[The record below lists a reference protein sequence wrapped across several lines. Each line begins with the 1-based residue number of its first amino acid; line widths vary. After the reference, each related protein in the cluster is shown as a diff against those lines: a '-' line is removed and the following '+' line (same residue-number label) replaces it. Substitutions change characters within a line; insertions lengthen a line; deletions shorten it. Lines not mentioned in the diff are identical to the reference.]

1 MGLVVGGAA
10 GDAARVQVAMAE
22 GEPEWR
28 LRTLPQRPGRLVP
41 FAPTGKRPALM
52 LLAIPRCGAGS
63 VARFLERIYGAEGM
77 VPDAAARVE
86 DIFARKAQPVVSDCL
101 VVALPL
107 VRWLHFAGAGD
118 YQRVTILRN
127 PWARIVSHI
136 NHLAEIGPEGAGPAG
151 SSQRALAEEVARADF
166 GSRAGVERFASR
178 LRLIDVSFDNIQ
190 VRMLLTGTMSA
201 LVKQVTHRDVD
212 VALAELERF
221 VAVGFCEEQLELQ
234 RALVR
239 VSGAKPKIAAEF
251 EGAGKGSVLTVRN
264 SVAREVLLPLYE
276 LDQELYARA
285 RSLLGARQG

>member
-1 MGLVVGGAA
+1 M
-10 GDAARVQVAMAE
+10 
-22 GEPEWR
+22 
-28 LRTLPQRPGRLVP
+28 
-41 FAPTGKRPALM
+41 M

-63 VARFLERIYGAEGM
+63 VARFLERVYGTEGV
-77 VPDAAARVE
+77 VPDAAARAE
-86 DIFARKAQPVVSDCL
+86 DIFARKAPPVVADCL
-101 VVALPL
+101 VVGLPL

-118 YQRVTILRN
+118 YPRATVLRN

-136 NHLAEIGPEGAGPAG
+136 NHLAEIGPERAGPAG

-166 GSRAGVERFASR
+166 ASRAGVERFFNR
-178 LRLIDVSFDNIQ
+178 LRLIDVAFDNVQ

-221 VAVGFCEEQLELQ
+221 VVVGFCEEQLEMQ
-234 RALVR
+234 RALLR
-239 VSGAKPKIAAEF
+239 VTGGKVTVGAVF
-251 EGAGKGSVLTVRN
+251 EGAGKGSVLSVRN

-285 RSLLGARQG
+285 RAVMGARQG